1 MARIAKSRAKPP
13 FRSRQDWLDAAV
25 KLLIEEGIDQVKV
38 QRLGKALGTSRGSF
52 YWHFRDRGELLDE
65 ILRHWQATNT
75 DQLIA
80 ALGSPETPLED
91 RILGLFGRWVGSG
104 YPRFDNA
111 IRAWAARSPKVRKVQ
126 RAAEQRR
133 RQQIAQLFLD
143 AGYPASEA
151 VVRGDVLYF
160 TQVGYF
166 LLDLGE
172 SKEERLA
179 RLEPYYL
186 AFTGRPLS
194 QAAAER
200 FRASRSAVPGK
211 SRAVAGR

>member
-1 MARIAKSRAKPP
+1 MARASKQRQRTA
-13 FRSRQDWLDAAV
+13 FLSRQDWLDAAV

-38 QRLGKALGTSRGSF
+38 QRLGKALRTSRGSF

-80 ALGSPETPLED
+80 ALGPPEAPLED

-104 YPRFDNA
+104 FPRFDNA
-111 IRAWAARSPKVRKVQ
+111 IRAWASRSPKVRKAQ

-133 RQQIAQLFLD
+133 RLKIAQLFLD
-143 AGYPASEA
+143 AGYPPAEA
-151 VVRGDVLYF
+151 AVRGDVLYF

-172 SKEERLA
+172 SEPERLA

-186 AFTGRPLS
+186 AFTGQALS
-194 QAAAER
+194 RAAADR
-200 FRASRSAVPGK
+200 FRASLADAPRRHRTIAK
-211 SRAVAGR
+211 S